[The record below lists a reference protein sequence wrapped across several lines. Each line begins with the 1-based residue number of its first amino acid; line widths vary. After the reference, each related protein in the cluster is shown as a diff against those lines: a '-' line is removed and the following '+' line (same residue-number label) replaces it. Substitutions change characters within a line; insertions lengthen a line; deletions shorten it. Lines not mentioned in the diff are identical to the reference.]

1 MGITI
6 KNRIIHALL
15 FPNDQKALAKD
26 ENDMKCKVS
35 GNKIPGMM
43 WKET

>member
-15 FPNDQKALAKD
+15 FPNNRKALAKD
-26 ENDMKCKVS
+26 EKKVKCKMS
-35 GNKIPGMM
+35 GNKILGLV
-43 WKET
+43 